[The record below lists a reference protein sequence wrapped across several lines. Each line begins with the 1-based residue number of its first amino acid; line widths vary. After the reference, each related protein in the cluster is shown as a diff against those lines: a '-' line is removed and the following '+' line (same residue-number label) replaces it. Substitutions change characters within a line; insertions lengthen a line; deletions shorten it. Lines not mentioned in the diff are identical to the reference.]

1 MCYQN
6 VSYDVYCNATAVLKV
21 GPVYRQNQIYY
32 PQVYAKGST
41 YNDAESQHYNMSS
54 NSEDEEIFEI

>member
-21 GPVYRQNQIYY
+21 GPVYKQGQIYY

-41 YNDAESQHYNMSS
+41 YNDAESQHNMSS
-54 NSEDEEIFEI
+54 NSEDEEFFEI